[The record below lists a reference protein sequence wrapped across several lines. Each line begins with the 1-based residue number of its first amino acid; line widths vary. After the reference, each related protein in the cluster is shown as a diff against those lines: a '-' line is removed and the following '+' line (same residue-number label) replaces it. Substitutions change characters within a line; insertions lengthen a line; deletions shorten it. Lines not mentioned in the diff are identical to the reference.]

1 MKSGERRAKRKT
13 PMTPSQAARAEKA
26 DRNRKPGKS
35 YTVTSYG
42 RSIRNACES
51 VGVPVWTQNR
61 LRHNAAT
68 ELRKKYDIETVRT
81 ILGHATGFT
90 TEVYAELDFAKARSV
105 IGKVG

>member
-1 MKSGERRAKRKT
+1 
-13 PMTPSQAARAEKA
+13 MTPSQAARAEKA
-26 DRNRKPGKS
+26 NRRRKPGEC

-42 RSIRNACES
+42 RAIHNACEAADIT
-51 VGVPVWTQNR
+51 VWSPNQ

-105 IGKVG
+105 IGRVG